1 MSQTG
6 CEQHAQSRM
15 GLPLVEGHPLRK
27 SGIFLALLPVV
38 MILSMC
44 SLAQSVDA
52 QGSFLAQGAGSTVA
66 PSQELQP
73 SPAPSSDCTLRVP
86 SKVPNEVTQES
97 VGEEVN
103 APSAYMPL
111 SARCKFDLFL
121 RQTYSPYTFA
131 SVIYEATWAQMM
143 AQWPQ
148 YGGGMQGWG
157 KRLGATLADTES
169 RRFIQGFLYSTAF
182 HEDPRYFP
190 SGKKRLIG
198 RAWYAATRVL
208 VTRNDLG
215 QSELNRAELLGTLST
230 SSLQNAYYPRQY
242 RTLSNT
248 MSRFEGAL
256 SSDATS
262 HLLQEFTPDLKRLF
276 HKHCPRKIQ
285 EFEARVPIPA
295 DYRW

>member
-1 MSQTG
+1 M
-6 CEQHAQSRM
+6 R
-15 GLPLVEGHPLRK
+15 LPFFEENLQRASAPLLA
-27 SGIFLALLPVV
+27 FLPAV
-38 MILSMC
+38 MVLSMC

-52 QGSFLAQGAGSTVA
+52 QGSFSTQNVTNISA
-66 PSQELQP
+66 LQDQQLRSA
-73 SPAPSSDCTLRVP
+73 SPPDCTL
-86 SKVPNEVTQES
+86 KVPDKIASDLTAAS
-97 VGEEVN
+97 AGEEVN

-131 SVIYEATWAQMM
+131 SIIYEATWAQMM

-182 HEDPRYFP
+182 PEDPRYFP

-208 VTRNDLG
+208 VTRNDSG

-230 SSLQNAYYPRQY
+230 SSLQNTYYPRQY

-262 HLLQEFTPDLKRLF
+262 HLLQEFTPDLKQLF

-285 EFEARVPIPA
+285 EFEQRVPIPA